1 VWNVNVRTQTL
12 KNQKKN
18 NMPLKGELGWYDVFD
33 VCARFLKF
41 ANKTK
46 DTILIY
52 YSVYIRNKA
61 WQT

>member
-1 VWNVNVRTQTL
+1 
-12 KNQKKN
+12 
-18 NMPLKGELGWYDVFD
+18 MPLKGELVWYDVFD

-41 ANKTK
+41 AIKTK
-46 DTILIY
+46 DTILYIY